1 MNLWMICM
9 ITGKTSVYGIIGDPV
24 EHSLS
29 PGMHNAAFKE
39 LKLDNIYVPFHVKAE
54 ELEEAILGAYSLK
67 IKGLNIT
74 IPHKT
79 EVIKYLD
86 YLDIAAGLIGAVN
99 TIEFGKNGAVGH
111 NTDGIGAVKAIEE
124 INPVKNKKV
133 VILGAGGASRAIC
146 FQLLLSGV
154 ENMIIANRTIEKAN
168 ELKNDLVEK
177 LDHEVTVTRLDET
190 LQEELVDTD
199 ILINTTSI
207 GMFPNVNQKPVVTAN
222 MMHPDLVVNDIV
234 YNPIKTGLLKEAEK
248 AGAKSISG
256 IKMLM
261 YQGVEAFKIWTGIEP
276 PVEIFQNV
284 LLNEL
289 NLKEI

>member
-1 MNLWMICM
+1 M
-9 ITGKTSVYGIIGDPV
+9 ITGKTNVFGIIGDPV

-39 LKLDNIYVPFHVKAE
+39 LGMDNIYVPFQVKAE
-54 ELEEAILGAYSLK
+54 HLEDAILGAQSLGV
-67 IKGLNIT
+67 KGFNVT

-79 EVIKYLD
+79 EVINYLD

-111 NTDGIGAVKAIEE
+111 NTDGIGAVMAIEE
-124 INPVKNKKV
+124 VTPVKNKKV
-133 VILGAGGASRAIC
+133 VILGAGGASRAIA

-154 ENMIIANRTIEKAN
+154 DNLVIANRTVEKAG
-168 ELKNDLVEK
+168 ELKTDLVEK
-177 LDHEVTVTRLDET
+177 LDHEVRVSGLDENLT
-190 LQEELVDTD
+190 QELTDTA
-199 ILINTTSI
+199 ILINTTPV
-207 GMFPNVNQKPVVTAN
+207 GMYPNVDEKPVVTAE
-222 MMHPDLVVNDIV
+222 MMHPDMVVNDIV
-234 YNPIKTGLLKEAEK
+234 YNPLKTGLLNEADK

-276 PVEIFQNV
+276 PVEIFQRA
-284 LLNEL
+284 LMNEL
-289 NLKEI
+289 DLDEI